1 MVMPNTVYFERGE
14 IAAAMDATDSMTS
27 NMAKSKW
34 TVINL
39 EQGEDVSLFA
49 WDIIVHSIQTQ

>member
-14 IAAAMDATDSMTS
+14 IAAAMDAADSMTS